1 MQHKDI
7 HKSKKKTTD
16 AASDKKEKKGKKKL
30 KRIAKDKSVDKELE
44 RSNTPP
50 LETVSATS
58 ISDVFADHLIQKAK
72 TTFDEPIVMKTKSEH
87 SVAKSRY
94 DDDTNDNFDIPT
106 ISEIAKSAVEKVVCR
121 KEFTEL
127 EELQKKINQAK
138 RQLRQ
143 ITDESEDDDFINL
156 RADKHDLE
164 TVHPH
169 EEVSGESIH
178 LLVDSRNA
186 ALKIEEISK
195 SKTMKAPIT
204 FSESKETGTDITDE
218 KRPSIHDR
226 LGNRPRKENVIS
238 LSANRRIEQALYVPS
253 YRRNESEK
261 EIQFE
266 SDRHSKKL
274 DEYTSSKTDTDDE
287 LNRKSR
293 IHRDQNLVVTD
304 LREKVQTKRLN
315 SEKSVRSSIL
325 NRVQAGLGSID
336 KRIGSRIIVAPLH
349 SKVVIERKKDAVSS
363 VVNIQPRPV
372 VPKSKQACKSLLLRA
387 VAEAQKSTALVKL
400 TRDPQSGSNRMPKEP
415 NIKSHAMDKMSP
427 KRNIIIEVETN
438 AIDMET
444 IDLDG
449 TGIKEEYT
457 NKFIEEEYDPNYE
470 PHLINRDLNARYV
483 PYCKVYL
490 LYYYNRAQIRFSSL
504 NIEIFLFFYKIS
516 SDIEKRTQFV
526 VTLDSR
532 RDFRSYDMQKST
544 SNTEPKKE
552 ITKRKRTLSP
562 SNAGK
567 PVNKLI
573 IQNDTEDEE
582 ELRKEIKNSVLTPT
596 KPNKKSNDEIEPD
609 HKRVKRE
616 NNRNKE
622 KITGPDSTASKPAE
636 SDECSG
642 KSGTG
647 DLHKIRTSKSS
658 GNKYENLPSRK

>member
-1 MQHKDI
+1 MKNKDI

-50 LETVSATS
+50 LETVGATS

-72 TTFDEPIVMKTKSEH
+72 TTFDEPILMKTKSEH
-87 SVAKSRY
+87 NVAKSSY

-164 TVHPH
+164 TAYPN

-186 ALKIEEISK
+186 ALKIEEIAK

-204 FSESKETGTDITDE
+204 FIQSKETGTEITDE
-218 KRPSIHDR
+218 KRRSIHDR

-238 LSANRRIEQALYVPS
+238 LSANRRVEQALYVPS

-266 SDRHSKKL
+266 LDRDSKKS
-274 DEYTSSKTDTDDE
+274 DDYTSSKIDADDE

-293 IHRDQNLVVTD
+293 THRDQNYVVTD

-336 KRIGSRIIVAPLH
+336 KRIGSRIIVAPPH
-349 SKVVIERKKDAVSS
+349 SKVVIERKKDAVVSS
-363 VVNIQPRPV
+363 VVNVQPRPV

-400 TRDPQSGSNRMPKEP
+400 TRDPQSGSNRTSKEL
-415 NIKSHAMDKMSP
+415 NIKAHSMDKISP
-427 KRNIIIEVETN
+427 KRNIIVEVETN

-444 IDLDG
+444 IELDG
-449 TGIKEEYT
+449 TGIKGDYT
-457 NKFIEEEYDPNYE
+457 NKFNEEEYDPNYE

-483 PYCKVYL
+483 PY
-490 LYYYNRAQIRFSSL
+490 
-504 NIEIFLFFYKIS
+504 
-516 SDIEKRTQFV
+516 
-526 VTLDSR
+526 
-532 RDFRSYDMQKST
+532 
-544 SNTEPKKE
+544 
-552 ITKRKRTLSP
+552 
-562 SNAGK
+562 
-567 PVNKLI
+567 
-573 IQNDTEDEE
+573 
-582 ELRKEIKNSVLTPT
+582 
-596 KPNKKSNDEIEPD
+596 
-609 HKRVKRE
+609 
-616 NNRNKE
+616 
-622 KITGPDSTASKPAE
+622 
-636 SDECSG
+636 
-642 KSGTG
+642 
-647 DLHKIRTSKSS
+647 
-658 GNKYENLPSRK
+658 